1 MTKKELLEAIKDMPM
16 DARILM
22 YFEDPEYGGDVWVD
36 EIYIET
42 SIGRR
47 DRGTIMIREKR

>member
-1 MTKKELLEAIKDMPM
+1 M

-22 YFEDPEYGGDVWVD
+22 YVEDPEYGGDVWVD
-36 EIYIET
+36 GIYIET

-47 DRGTIMIREKR
+47 DRGTIMIKEKR